1 MSSSASFAE
10 NAGMSESPNFPLRVV
25 DGLTLPM
32 EYRKALRPGEDWKDS
47 TGRPRQLPRY
57 FYEVPSWDM
66 AMKIELASHFLLW
79 EFIQVD
85 VREAPPLRTF
95 PRYVPCAIT
104 LLAVCLERFREA
116 VGALVHISANGGYRS
131 PSHRFSKNATPHA
144 WGTAANIYRIGDTY
158 LDNRSAIERFSLI
171 ARQTLPGIWTR
182 PYGTPTGYAEDHLH
196 LDLGYVLSVPRD
208 VQS

>member
-1 MSSSASFAE
+1 MSDASPFAE
-10 NAGMSESPNFPLRVV
+10 VAGVSEAPNFPLRVV
-25 DGLTLPM
+25 DGLTLPT
-32 EYRKALRPGEDWKDS
+32 EYRKALRPGEDWKDA
-47 TGRPRQLPRY
+47 TGFPRQLPRY
-57 FYEVPSWDM
+57 FYEVPSWDS

-104 LLAVCLERFREA
+104 LLAVCLERFRDA
-116 VGALVHISANGGYRS
+116 VGTLVHISANGGY
-131 PSHRFSKNATPHA
+131 RFSKNATPHA

-208 VQS
+208 VKS